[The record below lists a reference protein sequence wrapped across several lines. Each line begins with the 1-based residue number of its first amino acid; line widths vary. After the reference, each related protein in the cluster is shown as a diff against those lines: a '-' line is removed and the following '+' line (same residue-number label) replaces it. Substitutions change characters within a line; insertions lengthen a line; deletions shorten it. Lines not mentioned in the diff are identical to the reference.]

1 MNIYQKDYPVVVEKQ
16 LDIFIKLLDDPEFIK
31 ESGIDKTYIPKAVET
46 ILGEYLTK
54 YYFETSNPKEFESD
68 EFYSV
73 FRLIIAECYYLKI
86 KEEEHENTEI

>member
-54 YYFETSNPKEFESD
+54 YYFETSNPKKFESD
-68 EFYSV
+68 EFYKV
-73 FRLIIAECYYLKI
+73 FRLIIAECYYLKA
-86 KEEEHENTEI
+86 KKGRT

>member
-54 YYFETSNPKEFESD
+54 YYFETNNPKIFESD
-68 EFYSV
+68 EFYKV
-73 FRLIIAECYYLKI
+73 FRLIIAECYYLKA
-86 KEEEHENTEI
+86 KNEEHENTEI